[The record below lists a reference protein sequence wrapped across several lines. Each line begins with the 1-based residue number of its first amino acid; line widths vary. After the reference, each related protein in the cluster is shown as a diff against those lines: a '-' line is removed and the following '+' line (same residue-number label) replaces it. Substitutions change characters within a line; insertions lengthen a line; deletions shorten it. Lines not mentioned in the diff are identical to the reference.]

1 MVSQLSQVLPDILRA
16 LQIFGKM
23 SERHEVDPFATLL
36 PSFVR
41 TLHPQQVMVRAKL
54 QSFNT
59 HWYRSVISQS
69 SSIH

>member
-54 QSFNT
+54 QSLNT